1 MQLVSNASQGHKMA
15 SNIIFALIALLTVV
29 QEQWVEVFS
38 PVLPESWYAP
48 AVAILSVLGVV
59 ARLIDQGLPHE

>member
-1 MQLVSNASQGHKMA
+1 MRLVSNAAQGYKMA
-15 SNIIFALIALLTVV
+15 SNIVFALIALLTVV

-48 AVAILSVLGVV
+48 TVAILAVLGVV
-59 ARLIDQGLPHE
+59 ARLIDQGLKDE